1 MKLSHAR
8 EGARGHVVAM
18 SVARRLHWKS
28 AENGGLS
35 ACLWRGVSSAA
46 ACMGGEYAYVVS
58 KRGAFKMHIGAI
70 DAPTANCWRSRCRGK
85 CAHMLV
91 DAFLGPSHLRVW
103 VWVAGCG
110 WMLRILKTAGVEV
123 RSTSR
128 TSISTRNPRPTPG
141 HPHSTMKS
149 LYGSS

>member
-8 EGARGHVVAM
+8 EGVRGHVVAM
-18 SVARRLHWKS
+18 SVARQLHWKS

-46 ACMGGEYAYVVS
+46 ACMGGGDAHVVS

-70 DAPTANCWRSRCRGK
+70 EAPTANCWRSRCRGK

-91 DAFLGPSHLRVW
+91 DACGGRSSGGRV
-103 VWVAGCG
+103 
-110 WMLRILKTAGVEV
+110 
-123 RSTSR
+123 R
-128 TSISTRNPRPTPG
+128 TRWA
-141 HPHSTMKS
+141 
-149 LYGSS
+149 